1 MSRQPI
7 PFVVVRDGSYEV
19 TKDAAEFLSGV
30 DAGVA
35 VIVGAGKY
43 RTGKSWL
50 MNRIATEGGC
60 GARAMGRFPVGNT
73 INSCTKGI
81 WLFPEV
87 IKLGG
92 KRVLVMDSEGIGST
106 DADASHDTRVFAL
119 ALMLSSCFVYNSV
132 GSIDESAIDVL
143 SLVLKVSED
152 IRVASADECD
162 DGAATDAC
170 ALAEYMPKFHW
181 VVRDFSLQLV
191 NDKSEAMTPDEY
203 LEGALR
209 DTKDADRNRVRHAIV
224 RCFPERSCTTLVVP
238 ASCED
243 ELQRLDTMPLSELRE
258 TFVQQFTAFRSTLLR
273 DAPAKRVMG
282 HKVNGKMLAEMARG
296 FVDAIN
302 RGAAPVI
309 TNVVTMMWDVKN
321 RDVRD
326 AVVREFHEV
335 TKRWCSHAVAVRDME
350 AALEGLKAE
359 HVDKFAR
366 LCATPCSRLG
376 AELEAALDTRIAEVC
391 ETNRRNVHQAAA
403 DAAAALV
410 AGIDSSRD
418 VPWSVVVE
426 RVTALPDQIPA
437 GDVDAVMQCQARLV
451 PDILRWGTAILGD
464 AERAQR
470 ELTQAVSDKDAA
482 VAAAVVAEARASSAA
497 SSAEQ
502 LKRVHADILSQEQ
515 SAHRLIVEDM
525 QAKLERHMAER
536 ADGLETWA
544 KKVDDLQVECSAAQE
559 RASAAEADVA
569 SLHKRLEDA
578 EQQGHCDDGP
588 CEMLEENAKLA
599 QENKDLRDRLVE
611 AYADMQHKEQSATRM
626 RQDDQE
632 ALAGLRDYATKSC
645 AEIQK
650 KADEAHTRAQHLE
663 QKAAN
668 DAELAVKEAE
678 VLRRQIERLG
688 EKLQHA
694 EQLVE
699 AERVRAV
706 DLGNRLELKDAE
718 FNRLVIDSQRQLK
731 SAQTEREVHAAHI
744 DGQLRELQVEG
755 MSTKRKLEGDIRVL
769 QCTGKRLKEACN
781 ASEDQVREYS
791 KLKVEHQKTITAM
804 HIKEHE
810 CRHLSAS
817 LDECKQQLADQ
828 KKTVRALHE
837 KMHADSRQ
845 CKEEILKLSLATRT

>member
-1 MSRQPI
+1 M
-7 PFVVVRDGSYEV
+7 RDGSYEV

-50 MNRIATEGGC
+50 MNRIATEGGS
-60 GARAMGRFPVGNT
+60 GARATGRFPVGNT
-73 INSCTKGI
+73 IKSCTKGI

-162 DGAATDAC
+162 DHAATNAGT
-170 ALAEYMPKFHW
+170 LAEYMPKFHW

-258 TFVQQFTAFRSTLLR
+258 PFVQQFTAFRSALLR

-335 TKRWCSHAVAVRDME
+335 TKNWSSHAVAVRDME
-350 AALEGLKAE
+350 AALQGLKAE

-366 LCATPCSRLG
+366 LCNIGLGTPCSRLG
-376 AELEAALDTRIAEVC
+376 AELEAALDARMAEVC
-391 ETNRRNVHQAAA
+391 ETNRRNVHQAAT
-403 DAAAALV
+403 DAVAALV
-410 AGIDSSRD
+410 SAIDSSRN

-426 RVTALPDQIPA
+426 RVNSLPDQIPA
-437 GDVDAVMQCQARLV
+437 GDADMVVQCQARLV

-464 AERAQR
+464 AERAQL
-470 ELTQAVSDKDAA
+470 ELTQAVSDKDTA
-482 VAAAVVAEARASSAA
+482 VAAAVAAEARVSSAA

-502 LKRVHADILSQEQ
+502 LKRVHADILAQEQ
-515 SAHRLIVEDM
+515 SAHRLTVEDM

-536 ADGLETWA
+536 ADGLAAWA
-544 KKVDDLQVECSAAQE
+544 KKVDDLQVECNAAQE
-559 RASAAEADVA
+559 RASAAEAEVA
-569 SLHKRLEDA
+569 CLQKRLEDA
-578 EQQGHCDDGP
+578 EQQDMKNCEDGSL
-588 CEMLEENAKLA
+588 ETLEENAKLA

-611 AYADMQHKEQSATRM
+611 AYADMQHKEQSAARM
-626 RQDDQE
+626 RQDDQD
-632 ALAGLRDYATKSC
+632 ALANLRDYATKSC

-650 KADEAHTRAQHLE
+650 RADDANTRAQHLE
-663 QKAAN
+663 QKVAN
-668 DAELAVKEAE
+668 DAEFAVKEAE

-694 EQLVE
+694 EQLLE

-718 FNRLVIDSQRQLK
+718 FNRLVVDSQRQLK

-744 DGQLRELQVEG
+744 DEQLRELQVEG

-769 QCTGKRLKEACN
+769 QCTGKRLKETCN

-791 KLKVEHQKTITAM
+791 KLKVEHQRMITAM

-810 CRHLSAS
+810 CRHLSSS

-828 KKTVRALHE
+828 KKNVRALHE
-837 KMHADSRQ
+837 KIHADSRQ
-845 CKEEILKLSLATRT
+845 CKEEILKLSLAARS